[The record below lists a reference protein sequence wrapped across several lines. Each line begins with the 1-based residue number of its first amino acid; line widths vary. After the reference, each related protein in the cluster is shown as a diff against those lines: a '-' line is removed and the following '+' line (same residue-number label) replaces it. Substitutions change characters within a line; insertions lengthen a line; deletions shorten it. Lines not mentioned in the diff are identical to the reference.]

1 MTRTSRLQLR
11 LDGGRRLGGGASGNL
26 GGAAGEALRAA
37 AFALLWAV
45 AVGGFL
51 VAVEAVSTGAP
62 DRARGLAA
70 PPAACAS
77 SVSLPCERSGC

>member
-1 MTRTSRLQLR
+1 MTRTSGLQLR
-11 LDGGRRLGGGASGNL
+11 LDGGQRLGGGASGNL

-51 VAVEAVSTGAP
+51 VAVEAGSAGAP
-62 DRARGLAA
+62 DRAREVAA

-77 SVSLPCERSGC
+77 SVALPCEATDG